1 MQHSA
6 LVQIGT
12 VHYLQRLCTTC
23 TTCILCIVCIV
34 CIVCSVG
41 SIRTKFNSRRSPDW
55 RALASV
61 VAVDLAASYIGL
73 LSRYIRSLAT
83 LDLWSALCILS
94 TLVYEQ
100 TTSLAL
106 ARTLC

>member
-1 MQHSA
+1 MVQYSA
-6 LVQIGT
+6 LLLIGT
-12 VHYLQRLCTTC
+12 VHYLQRLYTT
-23 TTCILCIVCIV
+23 CIV

-73 LSRYIRSLAT
+73 LSRYIRSVV
-83 LDLWSALCILS
+83 SS
-94 TLVYEQ
+94 MYSFYS
-100 TTSLAL
+100 SL
-106 ARTLC
+106 